1 MANADFAHFKF
12 MTPLDYVKDRKR
24 TVADAVEDQV
34 FITRTKDTIL
44 QVNSLEFKD
53 DKFYSTHSSQG
64 FQTNTKRFRDK
75 LERGDVKITD
85 EMAFPPTIIYM
96 PSPDLLTF
104 MINRA
109 SKALRMENGKFGF
122 IF

>member
-1 MANADFAHFKF
+1 MF
-12 MTPLDYVKDRKR
+12 L
-24 TVADAVEDQV
+24 
-34 FITRTKDTIL
+34 TRTKDTII

-64 FQTNTKRFRDK
+64 FQSNTKKFRDK

-85 EMAFPPTIIYM
+85 EMAFPPTMIYM